1 MRHLLGSAT
10 RWPAKPY
17 GTAFMTEST
26 GCALYGV
33 RIWLLEV
40 RTKPEDGTE
49 HTYLGFWRWKKGF
62 ILELLPG
69 SKS

>member
-1 MRHLLGSAT
+1 
-10 RWPAKPY
+10 
-17 GTAFMTEST
+17 MTEST